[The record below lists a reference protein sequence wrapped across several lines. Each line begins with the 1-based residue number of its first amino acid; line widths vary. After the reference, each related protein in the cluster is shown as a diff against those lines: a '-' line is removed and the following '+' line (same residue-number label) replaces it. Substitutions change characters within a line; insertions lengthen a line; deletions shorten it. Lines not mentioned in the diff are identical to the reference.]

1 MAVFVAPPTV
11 VSVKRLFLVLIPW
24 LFAAV
29 LHAAEAEYPQQGPDI
44 YDPKADGNELI
55 ANALKRAKAENKHVL
70 LDFGA
75 NWCPWCRK
83 LHEVFTTNPDVRE
96 RLERDYVVVL
106 IDVNMRHGVKR
117 NSDVNAKYGNPIKE
131 GLPVLMVLDANG
143 KVLTTQETGILEQDD
158 HHDPRKVAAFLDA
171 WSPTR

>member
-1 MAVFVAPPTV
+1 M
-11 VSVKRLFLVLIPW
+11 KRLFLALIPW

-29 LHAAEAEYPQQGPDI
+29 LHSAEAEYPKQGPDI
-44 YDPKADGNELI
+44 YDPKADGNESI
-55 ANALKRAKAENKHVL
+55 AAALKRAKAENKRVL

-75 NWCPWCRK
+75 NWCPWCHQ
-83 LHEVFTTNPDVRE
+83 LHRVFTTNPDVRE
-96 RLERDYVVVL
+96 RLERDYVVVY

-117 NSDVNAKYGNPIKE
+117 NADVNAKYGNPIKE
-131 GLPVLMVLDANG
+131 GLPVLIVLDAEG